1 MSMRDKIEHAI
12 QNQPCT
18 VKELKQK
25 FGGERGADRKV
36 MEALDELVREAVVC
50 QRQGVFFT
58 VRSGRADKALLCK
71 VVKLGKNFAFVMLED
86 GTSDIFIPGRFTRGA
101 MPGDMVT
108 VESSTSRVL
117 GAAVIVYL
125 VPFLLFFAGYFLCAA
140 FRLSS
145 GVSAAVGVAGFA
157 LGLLLAVL
165 WDRRVRRQQAISFCI
180 TAIAPEA

>member
-1 MSMRDKIEHAI
+1 MTQIATVEKILPGGFVEISVPRKSACGHD
-12 QNQPCT
+12 CSKCGGGCSELMVSST
-18 VKELKQK
+18 V
-25 FGGERGADRKV
+25 AV
-36 MEALDELVREAVVC
+36 IAANPVR
-50 QRQGVFFT
+50 
-58 VRSGRADKALLCK
+58 
-71 VVKLGKNFAFVMLED
+71 
-86 GTSDIFIPGRFTRGA
+86 A

-125 VPFLLFFAGYFLCAA
+125 VPSLLFFAGYFLCAA

>member
-1 MSMRDKIEHAI
+1 
-12 QNQPCT
+12 
-18 VKELKQK
+18 
-25 FGGERGADRKV
+25 
-36 MEALDELVREAVVC
+36 
-50 QRQGVFFT
+50 
-58 VRSGRADKALLCK
+58 
-71 VVKLGKNFAFVMLED
+71 
-86 GTSDIFIPGRFTRGA
+86 
-101 MPGDMVT
+101 MV
-108 VESSTSRVL
+108 SSTVAVIAANPGPGHARRHGDGGVLHQRVL

>member
-1 MSMRDKIEHAI
+1 MVQTAKVTRVLADGRAEV
-12 QNQPCT
+12 T
-18 VKELKQK
+18 VKRQSACGHDCSKCGGGCSELMVSPTV
-25 FGGERGADRKV
+25 AV
-36 MEALDELVREAVVC
+36 IAANPVR
-50 QRQGVFFT
+50 
-58 VRSGRADKALLCK
+58 
-71 VVKLGKNFAFVMLED
+71 
-86 GTSDIFIPGRFTRGA
+86 A

>member
-1 MSMRDKIEHAI
+1 MSAI
-12 QNQPCT
+12 LT
-18 VKELKQK
+18 IL
-25 FGGERGADRKV
+25 
-36 MEALDELVREAVVC
+36 
-50 QRQGVFFT
+50 
-58 VRSGRADKALLCK
+58 GRATRDPEIADAVAGHSLLDALIESSLGGRAE
-71 VVKLGKNFAFVMLED
+71 VAVKRQSACGHDCSKCGGGCSELMVSSTVAVIAANPV
-86 GTSDIFIPGRFTRGA
+86 RA